1 MTTDTHAPPRTSL
14 QVTGAEQV
22 TGDVTNTASTA
33 DDSEDLKQLVSFI
46 VGGEEFGISILR
58 VQEIIRPMQITQ
70 VPHAPAF
77 VEGIINLR
85 GRIVPVVDLRQ
96 RFGFSSREND
106 SDTRILVL
114 ETEEQEVGFVADA
127 VREVLQVDASTIEPA
142 PQLAAPVEARYLR
155 GVAKLE
161 DRLLILL
168 DLEGVL
174 SREEACVLEEIQA
187 EATSNE

>member
-14 QVTGAEQV
+14 QVTGA
-22 TGDVTNTASTA
+22 DTNTAAAA

-70 VPHAPAF
+70 VPHAPAY

-96 RFGFSSREND
+96 RFGFSNREND

-114 ETEEQEVGFVADA
+114 ETEGQEVGFVADA
-127 VREVLQVDASTIEPA
+127 VREVLQVNASTIEPA
-142 PQLAAPVEARYLR
+142 PQLVAPVEARYLR
-155 GVAKLE
+155 GVARLE

-174 SREEACVLEEIQA
+174 SRGEACVLEEIQA
-187 EATSNE
+187 EATSNK